1 MYKAF
6 LIKYGEIGTKGK
18 NRYIFEDMLVHQIR
32 HALKKVEGTFDV
44 TKENGRIYVEGTS
57 EFDDEDAI
65 NALRKVFGILWIC
78 PMLQV
83 KDEGFDK
90 LAEDVIDYLRTM
102 YRGKKMTFKVN
113 ARRARK
119 NYPLDSMGI
128 NMAMGEKILEA
139 IPEMTVDVHNPDIY
153 VNIEIRS
160 RINIYTELIP
170 GPGGMPVGT
179 NGKAMLLL
187 SGGIDSPVAGY
198 MVAKRGV
205 KIDAVYFH
213 APPYTSDRAKQTLEE
228 VAEKFDATWLTE
240 NRMNETA
247 KDALV
252 PITQDKLQ
260 EGQELWVDV
269 IELTPS
275 GETAFDTSGD
285 RKIYLDEYKYVP
297 PVSGYSYHNCYL
309 VFYSNLEYQLTFYN
323 KDGVELYAGTFQ
335 KNGKKYATM
344 VTIWKC
350 S

>member
-1 MYKAF
+1 MKRKKFLALALAGVMTAATLTACAPLEDLYDWFFGSGSGRGSPGREKGLVTESEELNNKLEPLKAY
-6 LIKYGEIGTKGK
+6 LG
-18 NRYIFEDMLVHQIR
+18 L
-32 HALKKVEGTFDV
+32 
-44 TKENGRIYVEGTS
+44 S
-57 EFDDEDAI
+57 E
-65 NALRKVFGILWIC
+65 
-78 PMLQV
+78 
-83 KDEGFDK
+83 
-90 LAEDVIDYLRTM
+90 T
-102 YRGKKMTFKVN
+102 
-113 ARRARK
+113 
-119 NYPLDSMGI
+119 
-128 NMAMGEKILEA
+128 
-139 IPEMTVDVHNPDIY
+139 TV
-153 VNIEIRS
+153 
-160 RINIYTELIP
+160 
-170 GPGGMPVGT
+170 
-179 NGKAMLLL
+179 
-187 SGGIDSPVAGY
+187 
-198 MVAKRGV
+198 
-205 KIDAVYFH
+205 
-213 APPYTSDRAKQTLEE
+213 SDRAKETLEE